1 MSNNPRQTNM
11 PQTIEEML
19 DYQRHSNEKRY
30 EIRLKKGH
38 DYATDNWL
46 SNFERVAEYM
56 KLFKVDLTTSH
67 GVALFHLIHKIDRL
81 CNLVYR
87 RGDKPENE
95 SLRDTILDMKN
106 YMDLMEECLMKE
118 MLL

>member
-1 MSNNPRQTNM
+1 MTVKDDFPKN
-11 PQTIEEML
+11 IDEML
-19 DYQRHSNEKRY
+19 EYQNKSNVARY
-30 EIRLKKGH
+30 AIRIKKGH

-56 KLFKVDLTTSH
+56 KLFEVDLTKSH

-87 RGDKPENE
+87 IDDKPENE
-95 SLRDTILDMKN
+95 SLRDTIMDAKN
-106 YMDLMEECLMKE
+106 YLDLMEECMMKE
-118 MLL
+118 GLI